1 MSNLDVLLITP
12 PSRLD
17 VYQTLSN
24 DYAAIEPPVWS
35 MLIAKYLLRLNYNVE
50 ILDAEAEN
58 LTHEQTAENIANK
71 NPKLAVFVI
80 YGQQPS
86 ASTQCMPAGT
96 KTCNKLKLITDGQ
109 IKTLVMGTHASALPK
124 RTLKEE
130 PYDFV
135 CQGEGPLTISNLID
149 VIKNNKKDYNKIPGL
164 WYRDKDNDI
173 KSTIRSEMFNNLDLH
188 LPGQEWSLLDMSK
201 YKAHN
206 WHTFGRLDT
215 RNKYASLQTSL
226 GCPFKCTFC
235 CINAPFDRNTIRFW
249 SAKHIF
255 NEIKTLVEEY
265 GIYNIKIP
273 DEMFVLNPKQ
283 VTEICD
289 LIISSNL
296 GKDLNFWAYAR
307 IDTLEDNVML
317 EKMIKSGFKWLGLG
331 IESSNPNVRDGVVKG
346 RFSNYDIEGV
356 VKKVRDM
363 GFNVGANYI
372 FGLPEDNFDSMNE
385 TLDLALRI
393 NSEWTNFYSA
403 MAYPGSQLYP
413 LAQKNKWKLP
423 DDKSGPGW
431 IGYSQHSYDTLPL
444 RTNHLKASE
453 VLEFRDKAFDIYFNN
468 NDYLSMIEKK
478 FGISTRDHISKMSKH
493 KLKRRHQFEDV
504 SY

>member
-1 MSNLDVLLITP
+1 MFDNLDT
-12 PSRLD
+12 
-17 VYQTLSN
+17 
-24 DYAAIEPPVWS
+24 
-35 MLIAKYLLRLNYNVE
+35 
-50 ILDAEAEN
+50 
-58 LTHEQTAENIANK
+58 
-71 NPKLAVFVI
+71 
-80 YGQQPS
+80 
-86 ASTQCMPAGT
+86 
-96 KTCNKLKLITDGQ
+96 
-109 IKTLVMGTHASALPK
+109 
-124 RTLKEE
+124 
-130 PYDFV
+130 
-135 CQGEGPLTISNLID
+135 
-149 VIKNNKKDYNKIPGL
+149 
-164 WYRDKDNDI
+164 
-173 KSTIRSEMFNNLDLH
+173 H
-188 LPGQEWSLLDMSK
+188 LPGQDWSFLDMSK

-206 WHTFGRLDT
+206 WHTFGRLNT

-235 CINAPFDRNTIRFW
+235 CINAPFERNTIRFW

-255 NEIKTLVEEY
+255 KQIKMLVEDY
-265 GIYNIKIP
+265 GIFNIKIP

-283 VTEICD
+283 VREICD
-289 LIISSNL
+289 EIISSGY

-317 EKMIKSGFKWLGLG
+317 EKMVKAGFRWLGLG
-331 IESSNPNVRDGVVKG
+331 IESSNPNVRDGVIKG

-372 FGLPEDNFDSMNE
+372 FGLPEDNYDSMNE

-393 NSEWTNFYSA
+393 NSEWANFYSA

-413 LAQKNKWKLP
+413 LAQKNKWQLP
-423 DDKSGPGW
+423 DDEGGPGW

-453 VLEFRDKAFDIYFNN
+453 VLEFRDQAFDKYFNN
-468 NDYLSMIEKK
+468 HNYLSMIKNK
-478 FGISTRDHISKMSKH
+478 FGEDTQKHISKMSDH
-493 KLKRRHQFEDV
+493 KLKRKHQFEEV